1 MKMLNEINADIL
13 NITMTI
19 REKHPELS
27 KYLSE
32 MHDTI
37 PDEIHPKIKMETLQE
52 YYNSLEDLL
61 KKYAPNHQ
69 STTNKF
75 KK

>member
-1 MKMLNEINADIL
+1 MKTLNEINSDIL

-19 REKHPELS
+19 REKYPELL

-37 PDEIHPKIKMETLQE
+37 PDVSHPKMNAKILQD
-52 YYNSLEDLL
+52 YYNSLQDLL
-61 KKYAPNHQ
+61 KKYVPNH
-69 STTNKF
+69 
-75 KK
+75 